1 MRPGLPLARALLQ
14 ADSLKTIEH
23 VLVSLITLQ
32 VSGVLFKNGRLA
44 IGAVLG
50 VRWRS
55 YWTFNLASMLLV
67 EYIQGVPGQ
76 FLSRDRASCRAV
88 TASSR
93 SGLDQPAAT

>member
-14 ADSLKTIEH
+14 ADSLKTIQH
-23 VLVSLITLQ
+23 VLVSLIALQ
-32 VSGVLFKNGRLA
+32 VSGALFENGRLA
-44 IGAVLG
+44 ISAVLRVG
-50 VRWRS
+50 WRS
-55 YWTFNLASMLLV
+55 SRTFDLASVLLV

-93 SGLDQPAAT
+93 SGLDEPAAP